1 MENEMPILVCTD
13 AATDLGK
20 IAEKNGFGV
29 KCRSNDVGQFRTC
42 MDNLDHSTVQSMG
55 KKAREFLEQHYLAQ
69 DCYAV
74 IAGGKD

>member
-1 MENEMPILVCTD
+1 MPILVCTD
-13 AATDLGK
+13 AATDLGE

-42 MDNLDHSTVQSMG
+42 MDKLDHSAVQSMG
-55 KKAREFLEQHYLAQ
+55 KKAREFLEQRYLAQ

-74 IAGGKD
+74 IVGGKD